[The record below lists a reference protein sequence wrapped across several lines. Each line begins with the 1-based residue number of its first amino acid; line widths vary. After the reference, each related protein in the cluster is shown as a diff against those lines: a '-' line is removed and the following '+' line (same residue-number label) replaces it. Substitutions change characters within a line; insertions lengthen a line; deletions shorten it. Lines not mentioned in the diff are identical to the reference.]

1 MDAKVEI
8 VEGTSKKT
16 GKDYVAIRLV
26 IGDYEKLVYFLSKP
40 EVALY
45 QLNK

>member
-1 MDAKVEI
+1 MNAEVEI

-16 GKDYVAIRLV
+16 GKEYIAIRLI

-45 QLNK
+45 RLSD

>member
-1 MDAKVEI
+1 MEAKAEI
-8 VEGTSKKT
+8 VEGISKKT
-16 GKDYVAIRLV
+16 GKEYIAVRIK

-40 EVALY
+40 EIALY